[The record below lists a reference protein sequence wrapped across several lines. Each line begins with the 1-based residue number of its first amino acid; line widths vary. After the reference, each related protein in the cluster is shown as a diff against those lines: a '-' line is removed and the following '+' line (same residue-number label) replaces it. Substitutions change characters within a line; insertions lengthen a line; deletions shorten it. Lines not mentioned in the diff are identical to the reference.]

1 MDVGHLLTRAAQR
14 YGERPAWI
22 AGDTRISFRQA
33 EARANRLA
41 HALLGLGL
49 RGGDRVGMLMPNC
62 YQGFETML
70 APMKAG
76 MAVVPMNM
84 RLHPDEHAY
93 MVNDAGARVLV
104 YAEEFRDHLAGVR
117 ERLPHVEHFVCLGH
131 GAPGDLELEALV
143 AGAPREDPPDVP
155 IEPDA
160 MAWLFYTSGTTGHPK
175 GAMLTHRALLT
186 MTHQLLMLAPPRGP
200 EDVVLH
206 AAAITHGSGT
216 LLFHHLVAGA
226 ANAFPTTRSFEA
238 PRIFDAIARYRATTM
253 FLVPTMINTLLAAEA
268 DRQRVDLSSVHTVI
282 YGGAPMYVEHL
293 EHALGVF
300 GPVFVQIFGQGEAPM
315 TLTLLPKAE
324 HVTGGDPVKVR
335 RLASAGRETPAVRVR
350 IVDEEDRPRRP
361 GEMGEIVARG
371 DLVMQ
376 GYWNKPE
383 ATADT
388 LRGGWLHT
396 GDVGYL
402 DEDGYLFI
410 TDRKKDM
417 IISGGSNIYPRE
429 IEEVIC
435 RHPGVF
441 EVAVIGIPDARWGE
455 ATKALVVA
463 REGQRLTE
471 ADIVEHCRRHLAS
484 YKKPQSVEFLPALP
498 KNAYGKVLKRELR
511 DRHWTGRQRK
521 I

>member
-1 MDVGHLLTRAAQR
+1 MNVGHLLTRAALR
-14 YGERPAWI
+14 YGDRPAWI
-22 AGDTRISFRQA
+22 AGDTRVSFRQA
-33 EARANRLA
+33 EARVNRLA
-41 HALLGLGL
+41 HGLLALGV
-49 RGGDRVGMLMPNC
+49 RPGDRVGMLMPNC
-62 YQGFETML
+62 YQGLETIL

-76 MAVVPMNM
+76 MTVVPMNA

-93 MVNDAGARVLV
+93 MLDDAGARVLV
-104 YAEEFRDHLAGVR
+104 YAEEFRDHVASVRDRLRGV
-117 ERLPHVEHFVCLGH
+117 ERFVCLGA
-131 GAPGDLELEALV
+131 GAPGDLEFESLLAS
-143 AGAPREDPPDVP
+143 APREDPPEVG

-186 MTHQLLMLAPPRGP
+186 MAQQFLMLTPPRGP

-206 AAAITHGSGT
+206 AAAITHGSGC
-216 LLFHHLVAGA
+216 LLFHHLAAGA
-226 ANAFPTTRSFEA
+226 ANAFPATRSFDP
-238 PRIFDAIARYRATTM
+238 PRIFDAIVRTGATTM
-253 FLVPTMINTLLAAEA
+253 FLVPTMINTLLTSPE
-268 DRQRVDLSSVHTVI
+268 RTRFDLSSLHTVI

-293 EHALGVF
+293 QASLAAF
-300 GPVFVQIFGQGEAPM
+300 GPIFAQIFGQGEAPM
-315 TLTLLPKAE
+315 TCTLLPKAE
-324 HVTGGDPVKVR
+324 HVVDGDPVRAR

-350 IVDEEDRPRRP
+350 IVDEQDRPRP
-361 GEMGEIVARG
+361 TGEMGEIVVRG
-371 DLVMQ
+371 DLVMK

-383 ATADT
+383 ATAET

-396 GDVGYL
+396 GDIGYL
-402 DEDGYLFI
+402 DEDGYLYI

-441 EVAVIGIPDARWGE
+441 EVAVIGIPDAKWGE

-463 REGQRLTE
+463 HPGARLSEG
-471 ADIVEHCRRHLAS
+471 DIVEHCRRHLAS
-484 YKKPQSVEFLPALP
+484 YKKPQSVEFLPSLP

-511 DRHWTGRQRK
+511 DRFWTARDRK
-521 I
+521 V